1 MNRNELYDLMSECR
15 SALKIE
21 TEDVVKHVK
30 DQLQKSKINFIRN
43 ERKRTEDK
51 CSTKM
56 TARKHQNMFDDALRL
71 NGYPEGIID
80 QTKHFQNL

>member
-1 MNRNELYDLMSECR
+1 MNRNEWYDLMSECR
-15 SALKIE
+15 SAL
-21 TEDVVKHVK
+21 
-30 DQLQKSKINFIRN
+30 KSKINFIRN